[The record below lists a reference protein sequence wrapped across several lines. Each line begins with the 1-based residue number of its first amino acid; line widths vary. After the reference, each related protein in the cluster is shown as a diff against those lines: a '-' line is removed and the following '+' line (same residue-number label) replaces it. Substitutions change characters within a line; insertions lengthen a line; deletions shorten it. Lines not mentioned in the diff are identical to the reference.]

1 MAFVSR
7 ATRCPKRRR
16 SVWIPPVPLVSGV
29 LFQMAS
35 WALLA
40 AYGFAPS
47 MGLALAWVHAVA
59 LGWLTLVALA
69 VLVHVV
75 PGMTELP
82 WRSEPVVRATIP
94 IAIAGAAALVIS
106 FAAGWGTGVALAGSL
121 VALAILAY
129 LAFALPTL
137 AQGAPGK
144 TEAAIA
150 RALAICL
157 GTLGLTVLLG
167 AALAHGYSSPRAA
180 NWLRLAPAHA
190 VLGIVGWLTV
200 LTTGVSARTFR
211 PLLGVR
217 SRWPQAHVVSDGGFV
232 LAALLGAAASL
243 IGAPLFA
250 AAALAGALSALIY
263 IVDAIDTL
271 RRATTPHRP
280 VHAFIGASVFWLGAA
295 SVAAVAGAYP
305 AAILLG
311 LAGWLGQMVNAHL
324 HHIGVRVVATVFAG
338 EDDETR
344 PWELLDARLSWF
356 AWAAAQCAVGGAA
369 LGLVSGYAPAFI
381 AGGCCGILAVC
392 AMAANAFGAG
402 RRARALAQCRVEPA
416 TISRLAQPAVSAEN

>member
-7 ATRCPKRRR
+7 STHCPKRRR

-29 LFQMAS
+29 LFQLAS
-35 WALLA
+35 WMLVV
-40 AYGFAPS
+40 AYGIAPS
-47 MGLALAWVHAVA
+47 AGLAFAWVHAVA
-59 LGWLTLVALA
+59 LGWLTLIALA

-82 WRSEPVVRATIP
+82 WRNEPVVRATIP
-94 IAIAGAAALVIS
+94 FAIAGAAALVFS
-106 FAAGWGTGVALAGSL
+106 FAAGSGAGVAVAGSL
-121 VALAILAY
+121 VALAILVY
-129 LAFALPTL
+129 LALALATL
-137 AQGAPGK
+137 AQRAPGK

-167 AALAHGYSSPRAA
+167 AALAHGYANPRAA
-180 NWLRLAPAHA
+180 SWLRLAPAHA
-190 VLGIVGWLTV
+190 VLGILGWLTV

-217 SRWPQAHVVSDGGFV
+217 SRRPQAHVVSDGGFV

-243 IGAPLFA
+243 SSAPLFA
-250 AAALAGALSALIY
+250 AATVAGALAALIY
-263 IVDAIDTL
+263 VVDALDTL

-280 VHAFIGASVFWLGAA
+280 VHAFVAA
-295 SVAAVAGAYP
+295 SVVWLSAAAVAALAGAYP
-305 AAILLG
+305 AAILLA

-338 EDDETR
+338 DDDETR

-356 AWAAAQCAVGGAA
+356 ACAAAQLAVGAA
-369 LGLVSGYAPAFI
+369 ATGLLAGYAPAFI
-381 AGGCCGILAVC
+381 AGGISGALAVC
-392 AMAANAFGAG
+392 AMALNAFGAG
-402 RRARALAQCRVEPA
+402 RRARTLAQRLPR
-416 TISRLAQPAVSAEN
+416 TGSRGAAS